1 MARGDSWKVERKAE
15 GRLGK
20 IGDLLGL
27 RRDTWFGGD
36 MGRYC
41 LGACARGDVASLQ
54 PGIPKYSQVTLPGTL
69 K

>member
-15 GRLGK
+15 GKLQ
-20 IGDLLGL
+20 IGVFLGL
-27 RRDTWFGGD
+27 RRPTWFGGD

-41 LGACARGDVASLQ
+41 LGACARGEVASLQ
-54 PGIPKYSQVTLPGTL
+54 PGKPKYSQVTLPGIL

>member
-15 GRLGK
+15 EKLH
-20 IGDLLGL
+20 IGAFLGL
-27 RRDTWFGGD
+27 RPTWFGGD